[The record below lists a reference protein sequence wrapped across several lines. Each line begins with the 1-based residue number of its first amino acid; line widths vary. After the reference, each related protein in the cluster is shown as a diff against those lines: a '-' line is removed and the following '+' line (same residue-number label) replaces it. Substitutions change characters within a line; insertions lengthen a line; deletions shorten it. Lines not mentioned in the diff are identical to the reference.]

1 MKKVLALLMV
11 IGIFGAFMAGCS
23 KPAEEGTGGA
33 TAGAGADA
41 TKPAEGEAGK

>member
-23 KPAEEGTGGA
+23 KPAEEGGA

-41 TKPAEGEAGK
+41 TKPATEGEAGK

>member
-23 KPAEEGTGGA
+23 SKPAEEGGA

>member
-23 KPAEEGTGGA
+23 KPAEEGAAPAAGG
-33 TAGAGADA
+33 DA
-41 TKPAEGEAGK
+41 AKPAEGGEAGK